1 MDELVGLVVYKTG
14 LPEEMARKATEVVI
28 GFLKERLP
36 DPIADRLD
44 DVISGEGLMG
54 DVGGL
59 LEGLL
64 GQD

>member
-1 MDELVGLVVYKTG
+1 MDELIGLVVEKTG

-36 DPIADRLD
+36 DQIADRLD

-54 DVGGL
+54 NVEDLLGGL
-59 LEGLL
+59 LG
-64 GQD
+64 